1 MPNFMVCLGHFCE
14 LHGPSSIMCTQLS
27 DSKSANKLT
36 LQNSNKLQTC
46 ASCKLTLP
54 KGALNLIT
62 NTSRNI
68 FVTTQYPA
76 FQERYMALT
85 KLVMKLLSV
94 ETTSDLHK
102 PLFVGDN
109 LNGYGLTKIFKI
121 KDMQARG
128 GERKYSLMIVC
139 DEEIKILKNWN
150 IIVSYLTKLIDSIQ
164 SKVQNVIDKKNLAN
178 TSLNNET
185 YLRRSI
191 ARPTSLVE
199 LTGDDKLFVKLH
211 LGAIQLIKDIQ

>member
-1 MPNFMVCLGHFCE
+1 MVCLGHFCE